1 MAYLQKLKFTN
12 VSRKS
17 TVDPVMRRRDK
28 LLEKLDEQRH
38 TAEHMLDGKVYTV
51 MKRGWVTDT
60 ETGDK
65 KRVDRPKN
73 VRAWFWETAGVWYF
87 QVRYGAKLLDMVN
100 NDKPTIE
107 VGDKDSLLD
116 VINVCINAVKE
127 GEFDKQLAEI
137 AGATAKKLRRSK
149 AA

>member
-28 LLEKLDEQRH
+28 LLGKLDEQRN
-38 TAEHMLDGKVYTV
+38 TAEHALDGKVYTV

-73 VRAWFWETAGVWYF
+73 VRAWYWETAGVWYF
-87 QVRYGAKLLDMVN
+87 QVRYGAKLLDLG

-107 VGDKDSLLD
+107 VGDKDNLLE
-116 VINVCINAVKE
+116 VIDVCINATKD
-127 GEFDKQLAEI
+127 GEFDKQLTEI
-137 AGATAKKLRRSK
+137 AGATTKKLRR
-149 AA
+149 